1 MNVIPQSKSF
11 SKPSP
16 KVSPTP
22 SMKTNNKDLINQI
35 SSLISIELSRIDTED
50 IHNEFNSLF
59 PYQTTTQSSYIS
71 SLTSTISNLKQST
84 ITSVSNFLS
93 CYTFPNSSNSNY
105 IAKEEEYITM
115 IFSINTEIKNLIK
128 QSKIKFKQNKDY
140 SNALGFNINVIG
152 ENIQNGKID
161 LAMERIVKID
171 EIQNEIEK
179 NLIYIEEYQTKFYDN
194 VKNIIKNTTNE
205 IPKINKEQSPNPI
218 QNNAS
223 TAIKKTSY
231 MTYSS
236 NGKKLNKSV
245 NHYKSKSKEPTQN
258 PSNEEIINAL
268 RNKTKELSKEISLLK
283 KRIKTEQDS
292 KAQIQNELIIL
303 KQKNFSA
310 SKSNGYSG
318 EKSMS
323 NITTDL
329 KLDNLNKRIKSLS
342 DMILTFSLSMNN
354 LRDSLIRKNISV
366 IDIHSDYKNLKK
378 QLYYLSSTAV
388 SLKSKIEKKNEDYN
402 TMKTYDS
409 SSNIKKCSE
418 FNNISSIMD
427 ASGEFSTSYNNG
439 NTNNDTLS
447 KVIENAKQKEIEDS
461 DEEDNSSNN
470 NNDINNLKHLSN
482 IVITFRND
490 ENNIQKE
497 PQTPF
502 INITENNNNNDSPI
516 REESNINIEELINEN
531 KNLKSQLAS
540 QLLLNSSQTE
550 IEQLKSELSMA
561 EAKIKELNMSNSMIG
576 NQNKE
581 KILDGVLKKEL
592 IELKA
597 KNEKFVKE
605 SNEII
610 DKKNKEIEE
619 LKMKI
624 KNSNENVFKNLIE
637 NYNNNLVNIKQSYE
651 DVISE
656 KNRKIDEL
664 NIEIIA
670 LNEKIN
676 EINAKLYNSQN
687 EKRTQNIIKEA
698 SMSNLENEKIS
709 LQITIEQ
716 LQKEIEK
723 YKKMEMLNS
732 SSNEKTMILS
742 SQIENLNFKIKTLTS
757 QIDSKDKIIQSLQS
771 KKEENNKSNTSLISQ
786 MDTKIKSL
794 QSELLSKVNI
804 INELK
809 KESNDKTK
817 QIDILT
823 QNYQNDLNELN
834 TSVILLKSKI
844 SKLQEENITM
854 SYRQRNTMTLCSIHH
869 INEITYISDETKQ
882 KEIDKLKK
890 EISTLKSQ
898 LNDDSSSTRTDHQNL
913 SMRNAN
919 DNNSVTRTST
929 DKDVNSNR
937 QISKQKEELTVLK
950 AKLRSTLE
958 ENKILSTKV
967 NELEFAA
974 RKEKDEYMTVLRSAF
989 DKFLNETQITQKN
1002 KEFNTILLKMM
1013 NYTDE
1018 DINEIYANLA
1028 KKKEKVSTGVFSF
1041 LRK

>member
-11 SKPSP
+11 SKTSP
-16 KVSPTP
+16 PIKA
-22 SMKTNNKDLINQI
+22 NNKELINQI

-59 PYQTTTQSSYIS
+59 PYQTTTQSSYIT

-84 ITSVSNFLS
+84 ISSVSNFLS
-93 CYTFPNSSNSNY
+93 CYTFPNSSNNNY

-128 QSKIKFKQNKDY
+128 QSKIKFKQNKDF
-140 SNALGFNINVIG
+140 SSALGFNINVIG

-171 EIQNEIEK
+171 EIKNEIEK
-179 NLIYIEEYQTKFYDN
+179 NLIYIEEYQNKFYDN
-194 VKNIIKNTTNE
+194 VKNIIKNTTNDF
-205 IPKINKEQSPNPI
+205 PKMKQEQSPLPT
-218 QNNAS
+218 QNNLS
-223 TAIKKTSY
+223 TIKKTSY

-245 NHYKSKSKEPTQN
+245 NHYKSKSKDPKQQA
-258 PSNEEIINAL
+258 PSNEEIINVL
-268 RNKTKELSKEISLLK
+268 RNKNKELSKEISLLK
-283 KRIKTEQDS
+283 KRIKNEQDS
-292 KAQIQNELIIL
+292 KSQIQNELITL
-303 KQKNFSA
+303 KQKHFSA
-310 SKSNGYSG
+310 SKTIGYSG

-366 IDIHSDYKNLKK
+366 IDIQSDYKNLKK
-378 QLYYLSSTAV
+378 QLLYLSSTAV

-447 KVIENAKQKEIEDS
+447 KVIENAKQKEIEDDD
-461 DEEDNSSNN
+461 DEDDNSSN
-470 NNDINNLKHLSN
+470 DINNNLKQLSN

-497 PQTPF
+497 HQPPL
-502 INITENNNNNDSPI
+502 INIENNNDSPI

-561 EAKIKELNMSNSMIG
+561 EAKIKELNMSNSMIA

-581 KILDGVLKKEL
+581 KIIDSVLKKEL
-592 IELKA
+592 FELKA
-597 KNEKFVKE
+597 KNEKIIKE
-605 SNEII
+605 TNEII
-610 DKKNKEIEE
+610 EKKNKEIEE
-619 LKMKI
+619 LKT
-624 KNSNENVFKNLIE
+624 KNQNNNENVFKNLIE

-651 DVISE
+651 EVISD
-656 KNRKIDEL
+656 KNKKIDEL
-664 NIEIIA
+664 NMEIIA

-676 EINAKLYNSQN
+676 EINAMLYNSQN

-723 YKKMEMLNS
+723 YKNQTS
-732 SSNEKTMILS
+732 INNTSSNEKTMMLS
-742 SQIENLNFKIKTLTS
+742 SQIENLNFKIKTLNS
-757 QIDSKDKIIQSLQS
+757 LIESKEKIIQSLQS
-771 KKEENNKSNTSLISQ
+771 KKEEDSKSNSSMISQ

-794 QSELLSKVNI
+794 QSEILNKVNT

-817 QIDILT
+817 QIDLLT

-844 SKLQEENITM
+844 SKLQEENISL
-854 SYRQRNTMTLCSIHH
+854 SYRQRNTISLCSIHH
-869 INEITYISDETKQ
+869 IIDFSFLKEETKQ

-913 SMRNAN
+913 SMRNN
-919 DNNSVTRTST
+919 DNNNSVTRTST
-929 DKDVNSNR
+929 DKEFNSNR
-937 QISKQKEELTVLK
+937 QLTKQKEELTVLK
-950 AKLRSTLE
+950 AKLRSTLD

-974 RKEKDEYMTVLRSAF
+974 KKEKDEYMTVLRSAF
-989 DKFLNETQITQKN
+989 EKFLNETQITQKN
-1002 KEFNTILLKMM
+1002 KEFTTILLKMM
-1013 NYTDE
+1013 NYTDD
-1018 DINEIYANLA
+1018 DINDILTNIS
-1028 KKKEKVSTGVFSF
+1028 KKKEKVTSGVFSF

>member
-1 MNVIPQSKSF
+1 MNVIPQPKSF
-11 SKPSP
+11 SKSSP
-16 KVSPTP
+16 KASP
-22 SMKTNNKDLINQI
+22 SSSIKANNKDLINQI

-71 SLTSTISNLKQST
+71 SLTSTISNLKRST
-84 ITSVSNFLS
+84 ISSVSNFLS
-93 CYTFPNSSNSNY
+93 CYTFPNSSNY
-105 IAKEEEYITM
+105 FAKEEEYITM

-140 SNALGFNINVIG
+140 SNALGFSINVIG

-161 LAMERIVKID
+161 LAMERIAKID
-171 EIQNEIEK
+171 EIKNEIEK

-205 IPKINKEQSPNPI
+205 IPKNNKEQSPNPI
-218 QNNAS
+218 QSNVS
-223 TAIKKTSY
+223 TIKKTSY

-245 NHYKSKSKEPTQN
+245 NHYKSKSKEPN
-258 PSNEEIINAL
+258 PSSEEIINAL

-366 IDIHSDYKNLKK
+366 IDIQSDYKNLKK

-447 KVIENAKQKEIEDS
+447 KVIENAKQKEIDS
-461 DEEDNSSNN
+461 DEDDNSSNN
-470 NNDINNLKHLSN
+470 NNDINLKHLSN

-490 ENNIQKE
+490 ETNIQKE

-502 INITENNNNNDSPI
+502 INIKENNNNNDSPI

-581 KILDGVLKKEL
+581 KILDGVLKREL

-597 KNEKFVKE
+597 KNEKCVKE

-610 DKKNKEIEE
+610 EKKNKEIEE
-619 LKMKI
+619 LKIKI

-656 KNRKIDEL
+656 KNKKIDEL
-664 NIEIIA
+664 NLEIIA

-723 YKKMEMLNS
+723 YKKQEVLNN

-771 KKEENNKSNTSLISQ
+771 KKEENNKSNSSLISQ

-794 QSELLSKVNI
+794 QSEILSKVNI

-844 SKLQEENITM
+844 SKLQEENISM

-869 INEITYISDETKQ
+869 IIDITYINDETKQ

-898 LNDDSSSTRTDHQNL
+898 PNDDSSSTRTDHQNL

-919 DNNSVTRTST
+919 DNSVTRTST
-929 DKDVNSNR
+929 DKDVSSNR

-958 ENKILSTKV
+958 ENKTLSTKV

-1013 NYTDE
+1013 NYTDD
-1018 DINEIYANLA
+1018 DINDIYSNLA